1 MNEGGGESQGLFG
14 RIKEKL
20 IRSKRQT
27 AAEGRHITGKT
38 DLAHVRRL
46 PPGQNLVTKWPVLDL
61 GVQPDVPKAEWRLH
75 VTGLVANPVTW
86 SFDDFMALPQSHFKS
101 DIHCVTTWSLYDNRW
116 DGVSARTIL
125 DLVQPPVEARH
136 VIFHSYD
143 GYTTNIRREVFE
155 EEDVIIVHSWE
166 GKPLTREH
174 GGPVRAVVPKW
185 YFWKSAKWLSK
196 IEFSDVDKPGFWEQ
210 NGYHNEADPWKEER
224 YS

>member
-1 MNEGGGESQGLFG
+1 MSEDSGESGGLIG

-20 IRSKRQT
+20 IRSKQKR
-27 AAEGRHITGKT
+27 AAEGRHITGRT
-38 DLAHVRRL
+38 DSAHARRL
-46 PPGQNLVTKWPVLDL
+46 PPGQNLVKKWPVLDL
-61 GVQPDVPKAEWRLH
+61 GIQPDVPKAEWKLH
-75 VTGLVANPVTW
+75 VHGLVANQVTW
-86 SFDDFMALPQSHFKS
+86 SFDDFMALPQSRFKS

-116 DGVSARTIL
+116 DGVSARTIM
-125 DLVQPPVEARH
+125 DLVQPSAEARH

-155 EEDVIIVHSWE
+155 EPDVIVAHSWE

-174 GGPVRAVVPKW
+174 GGPVRAVVPQW
-185 YFWKSAKWLSK
+185 YFWKSAKWLQK

>member
-101 DIHCVTTWSLYDNRW
+101 DIHCVDMEPLRQSLGRRFRANHPRSRAAASGSPARDLPFLRW
-116 DGVSARTIL
+116 L
-125 DLVQPPVEARH
+125 HHKYPP
-136 VIFHSYD
+136 
-143 GYTTNIRREVFE
+143 
-155 EEDVIIVHSWE
+155 
-166 GKPLTREH
+166 
-174 GGPVRAVVPKW
+174 
-185 YFWKSAKWLSK
+185 
-196 IEFSDVDKPGFWEQ
+196 
-210 NGYHNEADPWKEER
+210 
-224 YS
+224 